1 MDIRQLEL
9 FCKVADLK
17 SFSKAAEAIS
27 LTQPTAS
34 GHIKSLED
42 AFGLRLFDRL
52 GREVALTQAG
62 KILYDYAHQILAL
75 RQEAIQA
82 LQQFTGAMKGT
93 LRLGGSTIPGEYLLP
108 PLIGEFKKRHPH
120 VGISLQIGDS
130 ASVCQGVLE
139 GKIEFGVVGARMDEA
154 HLVFETFREDE
165 LILVVHPQH
174 PWAAKG
180 KVGVRNLTDHPFIL
194 REEGSGSRRTM
205 EERLQDLGL
214 DVRRLQVVAEMG
226 SSEAVRE
233 AVKAGVGASIISRFA
248 VRSDLEMGLL
258 KEVAIAG
265 ASLTR
270 DFYIAHHKVRYR
282 TPICQAFHAF
292 LLESDR

>member
-1 MDIRQLEL
+1 MDIRQLEV
-9 FCKVADLK
+9 FCKVADLR
-17 SFSKAAEAIS
+17 SFSRAAEAVS

-42 AFGLRLFDRL
+42 GFGLRLFDRL
-52 GREVALTQAG
+52 GRDVVLTEAG
-62 KILYDYAHQILAL
+62 KILYEYAHQILAL

-108 PLIGEFKKRHPH
+108 PLIGEFKARHPD
-120 VGISLQIGDS
+120 VGIRLEIGDS
-130 ASVCQGVLE
+130 ASICQGVLE
-139 GKIEFGVVGARMDEA
+139 GRIELGVVGARMDEA
-154 HLVFETFREDE
+154 RLVFETFRQDE

-180 KVGVRNLTDHPFIL
+180 RVDAQGLVGHPFVL

-205 EERLQDLGL
+205 EERLRALGL
-214 DVRRLQVVAEMG
+214 DPGRLQVVAEMG

-233 AVKAGVGASIISRFA
+233 AVKAGVGASIISRLA
-248 VRSDLEMGLL
+248 VRSDLEIGLL
-258 KEVAIAG
+258 KEVVIKG

-270 DFYIAHHKVRYR
+270 DIDIALHKVRYR
-282 TPICQAFHAF
+282 TPTCQAFRAF
-292 LLESDR
+292 LLEKG

>member
-9 FCKVADLK
+9 FCKIADLK
-17 SFSKAAEAIS
+17 SFSKAAEAVS

-42 AFGLRLFDRL
+42 GFGLRLFDRL
-52 GREVALTQAG
+52 GREVVLTQAG

-108 PLIGEFKKRHPH
+108 SLIGEFKAQHPD

-130 ASVCQGVLE
+130 ASICQGVLE
-139 GKIEFGVVGARMDEA
+139 GRIELGVVGARMDEA
-154 HLVFETFREDE
+154 RLAFEAFGKDE
-165 LILVVHPQH
+165 LILVVHPKH

-180 KVGVRNLTDHPFIL
+180 RVEVQALVGHPFVL
-194 REEGSGSRRTM
+194 REPGSGSRRTM
-205 EERLQDLGL
+205 EERLRALGL
-214 DVRRLQVVAEMG
+214 EPERLQAVAEMG

-233 AVKAGVGASIISRFA
+233 AVKAGVGASIISRLA
-248 VRSDLEMGLL
+248 VRSDLEMGIL
-258 KEVAIAG
+258 KEVAIEG

-270 DFYIAHHKVRYR
+270 DFYIALHKIRYQ
-282 TPICQAFHAF
+282 TPICQAFRSF
-292 LLESDR
+292 LLEKG